1 MCKRFLKCFMLVVLV
16 LFAAAGCG
24 RTPPLSDA
32 AVQDSARSLPTAA
45 VAAVGAGPAAVMGLG
60 RVSVRNR
67 STSPVWQVEIAERP
81 DEISRGLMFRRSLAS
96 DHGMIFVMPRDHDWS
111 FYMRN
116 TYIPLDMVF
125 IDRHWRVVGIAANT
139 RPLTE
144 THHQPGVPCRYVL
157 ELGAHQARKNGIVAG
172 TRLAF
177 ERLSPASAGAA
188 P

>member
-1 MCKRFLKCFMLVVLV
+1 MAK
-16 LFAAAGCG
+16 LFPLTLRPSGG
-24 RTPPLSDA
+24 PPVEL
-32 AVQDSARSLPTAA
+32 
-45 VAAVGAGPAAVMGLG
+45 
-60 RVSVRNR
+60 
-67 STSPVWQVEIAERP
+67 QVEIAATTRER
-81 DEISRGLMFRRSLAS
+81 ERGLMFRRSLGA
-96 DHGMIFVMPRDHDWS
+96 DRGMLFVFPAAGDWP